1 MSFNKFCAKCGKE
14 TTALIKGQCSD
25 CYLAKK
31 ELFTIEKPVFSVC
44 KHCGK
49 FLSHQKWFPLNESSI
64 SEELLKKIKYSHEL
78 ISPKPFVEVTQV
90 PDSDILSYEV
100 LVKVEGFIDNVLVS
114 QEKEFVFKIK
124 PTTCDA
130 CMKLN
135 ANYRE
140 AVVQIRAEKN
150 EAKKIYETT
159 LSMLEKERVTNS
171 LAGTSKI
178 IEIPQGYDL
187 WVGDKKVA
195 ARMVRTLSKMF
206 DMELITSKKI
216 IGEEGGRGHFV
227 FRFTYC
233 LKKK

>member
-1 MSFNKFCAKCGKE
+1 MSFKKFCAKCGKE
-14 TTALIKGQCSD
+14 TNALIKAQCAD
-25 CYLAKK
+25 CYLGKK
-31 ELFTIEKPVFSVC
+31 ELFVIEKPIFSVC

-49 FLSHQKWFPLNESSI
+49 FISNQKWFPLSESAI
-64 SEELLKKIKYSHEL
+64 SEEILKKIKYDHEL
-78 ISPKPFVEVTQV
+78 TLPKPFVEVNQV
-90 PDSDILSYEV
+90 SDSEILSYEV
-100 LVKVEGFIDNVLVS
+100 LVKVEGFIDGVLVS
-114 QEKEFVFKIK
+114 QEKELVFKIK

-140 AVVQIRAEKN
+140 AVVQIRAEKA
-150 EAKKIYETT
+150 EAKKIYETAI
-159 LSMLEKERVTNS
+159 LILDKEKVTNS

-187 WVGDKKVA
+187 WIGDKKVA
-195 ARMVRTLSKMF
+195 AKLVRTLSKMY
-206 DMELITSKKI
+206 DMKVVTSKKI

-227 FRFTYC
+227 FRFTFC